1 MSSATFPKRPD
12 LVGLFAA
19 VVRTSK
25 TLQAA
30 LDADTEAALGL
41 SLPEVDVLLNLSW
54 APGAKLR
61 MSEIS
66 ESLLVNRTAVTRLVD
81 GLESRGLVARCPHEQ
96 DRRGVSAAL
105 TEAGRRVLAEAI
117 PLLDGGLERLIG
129 TRVAADEAAAARAT
143 LERILTREVRAPAE
157 AGKPPDES
165 R

>member
-1 MSSATFPKRPD
+1 MSSPTFPKRPD

-30 LDADTEAALGL
+30 LDAGTEADLGL

-54 APGAKLR
+54 APGGRLR
-61 MSEIS
+61 MSEIG

-81 GLESRGLVARCPHEQ
+81 RLERRGLVKRCPCEQ
-96 DRRGVSAAL
+96 DRRGVSAEL
-105 TEAGRRVLAEAI
+105 TAAGRSVLAEAA
-117 PLLDGGLERLIG
+117 PLLEDGLERLIG

-143 LERILTREVRAPAE
+143 LERILAPDSPA
-157 AGKPPDES
+157 S
-165 R
+165 